1 MLNENA
7 PPAAALDC
15 GELSFEAALC
25 RLEQIVRSLES
36 GEATLGESM
45 QLFEEGVS
53 LARRCSELLSLA
65 ERKIDLLVEQGDGT
79 YSLRPLDAES
89 GDDAKGKA

>member
-1 MLNENA
+1 MLNENV
-7 PPAAALDC
+7 PPAVPPDG
-15 GELSFEAALC
+15 GEPSFEAALR

-53 LARRCSELLSLA
+53 LARRCSQLLNLA
-65 ERKIDLLVEQGDGT
+65 ERKIDLLVEQDDGT

-89 GDDAKGKA
+89 AGDVKGKA

>member
-1 MLNENA
+1 MLNENV
-7 PPAAALDC
+7 PPAAALDR

-65 ERKIDLLVEQGDGT
+65 EHKIDLLVEQEDGT

-89 GDDAKGKA
+89 ADEAKGKA